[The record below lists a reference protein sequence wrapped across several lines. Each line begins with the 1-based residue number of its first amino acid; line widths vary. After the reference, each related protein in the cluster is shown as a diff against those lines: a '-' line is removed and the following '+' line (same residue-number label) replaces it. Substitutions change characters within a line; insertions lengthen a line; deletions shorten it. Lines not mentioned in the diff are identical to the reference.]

1 MSERV
6 LWLAGVCFIRT
17 IIPLIKSSS
26 SWPNHHPSPPPN
38 PMFEYHDIWSRVQYM
53 YLEEHKHTVPCI
65 LCLCTIFLFVLLF
78 KCFIY
83 LFLSVPGLHCCAWA
97 FSTVASKGYSLLLCM
112 AFTLPWFLLLR
123 SPGSWPISF
132 SSCGFGTLELRLSS
146 CGHWLNYFKACGI
159 FLDQGSNP
167 CPLHWQVDSYPLDW
181 RGSTLC
187 IFLFTMVHP
196 SLVQFIQWDWFNG
209 FK

>member
-1 MSERV
+1 MTFGVGFNICIWRNTNIQFLAFCACV
-6 LWLAGVCFIRT
+6 LF
-17 IIPLIKSSS
+17 
-26 SWPNHHPSPPPN
+26 
-38 PMFEYHDIWSRVQYM
+38 
-53 YLEEHKHTVPCI
+53 
-65 LCLCTIFLFVLLF
+65 FLFVLLF

-196 SLVQFIQWDWFNG
+196 SLVQSIQWDWFNG